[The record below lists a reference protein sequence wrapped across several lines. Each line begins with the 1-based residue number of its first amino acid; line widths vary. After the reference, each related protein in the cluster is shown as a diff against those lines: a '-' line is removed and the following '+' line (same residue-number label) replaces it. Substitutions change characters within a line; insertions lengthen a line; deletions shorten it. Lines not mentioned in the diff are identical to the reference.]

1 VLSPQVSHRRCTRPW
16 ARMPHRS
23 IPRTPASRTRAT
35 CQAPPPSRGR
45 ARSEGTPARSGTA
58 RSAPAPGA
66 GRSRRRRTTRA
77 QPGTA
82 STGHARLAG
91 AATPPRIVRSRVG
104 VRRPNAPVS
113 PNRYAMVTVVTA
125 SSTGL
130 CPTCQPVGRPHPHA
144 QQRLRKWQSWQCQP
158 GVGRKTPPR
167 SRGGPRFVATQGREA
182 VTPDAGAPSVFRVR
196 VGKFKDRREADA
208 VAARLQK
215 EEQFNPW
222 IVR

>member
-45 ARSEGTPARSGTA
+45 ARSEGTPARPGTA

-66 GRSRRRRTTRA
+66 GRSRRWRTTRA

-144 QQRLRKWQSWQCQP
+144 QQRLRKGQSLQCQP
-158 GVGRKTPPR
+158 TFGWKTPASIARRTSATRRNSRLAAR
-167 SRGGPRFVATQGREA
+167 SRVVQ
-182 VTPDAGAPSVFRVR
+182 
-196 VGKFKDRREADA
+196 
-208 VAARLQK
+208 
-215 EEQFNPW
+215 
-222 IVR
+222 